1 MLQKVRKGLSG
12 TLMNRV
18 EISVQVG
25 VGVRCLVQALFTDYR
40 RSRNRIAARGSNPR
54 RLDNRGLREGLGSMM
69 VRCLVPLWRRWRI
82 QNGLVRVVT
91 RRAFRRRNNP
101 TSTFLLAAPPP
112 SSSAAGG
119 WGCGTGGS
127 GAWFT
132 AELDA
137 PEAPDAT
144 IMLAGV
150 ISISNKPPM
159 PAKRIPPVNP
169 TLCKKRRAPLQGL
182 GIPF

>member
-1 MLQKVRKGLSG
+1 
-12 TLMNRV
+12 MN
-18 EISVQVG
+18 EQLLEAIPFYF
-25 VGVRCLVQALFTDYR
+25 LIL
-40 RSRNRIAARGSNPR
+40 P
-54 RLDNRGLREGLGSMM
+54 
-69 VRCLVPLWRRWRI
+69 PL
-82 QNGLVRVVT
+82 
-91 RRAFRRRNNP
+91 

-132 AELDA
+132 PELDA

>member
-1 MLQKVRKGLSG
+1 MIPVSVDEVAFVRSD
-12 TLMNRV
+12 TL
-18 EISVQVG
+18 
-25 VGVRCLVQALFTDYR
+25 
-40 RSRNRIAARGSNPR
+40 
-54 RLDNRGLREGLGSMM
+54 
-69 VRCLVPLWRRWRI
+69 
-82 QNGLVRVVT
+82 
-91 RRAFRRRNNP
+91 
-101 TSTFLLAAPPP
+101 
-112 SSSAAGG
+112 
-119 WGCGTGGS
+119 S

-132 AELDA
+132 PELDA